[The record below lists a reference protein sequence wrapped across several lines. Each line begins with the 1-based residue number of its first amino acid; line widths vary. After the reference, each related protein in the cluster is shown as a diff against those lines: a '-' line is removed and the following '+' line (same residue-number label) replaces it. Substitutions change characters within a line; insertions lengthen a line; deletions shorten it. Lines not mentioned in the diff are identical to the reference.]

1 MNTSGPE
8 LHKNILVTFFKH
20 LLVTYAVTNGRAG
33 ESAAY
38 AGFMPLASPTSP
50 VAMPGLTKVP
60 GGWPGG
66 LPPTQDQNGVY
77 GSFESYTDPQYGGI
91 YAQY

>member
-1 MNTSGPE
+1 MTYE
-8 LHKNILVTFFKH
+8 DFLKYFV
-20 LLVTYAVTNGRAG
+20 VTYAVTNGRAG

-50 VAMPGLTKVP
+50 VPIPGLTKVP

-66 LPPTQDQNGVY
+66 VPPTQDQNGVY
-77 GSFESYTDPQYGGI
+77 GSFESYADPQYSAGM